1 MNELSKKK
9 LQNLLASLQ
18 TEAESLALKLEEY
31 HKEIIKQ
38 NQMLDFLKRDMR
50 EDEYVFSPRASKG
63 NNEEADQC
71 LVVLEELKEKCRLLE
86 TRYNQINDY
95 IDTIVDVLTSD
106 MGKRTDLNGLV
117 YHEQDRQRI
126 ARDLHETTLQNMGYL
141 ITKLDTCTQYID
153 NDPIKAKMEL
163 SIAKQNLRDTIDDI
177 KSIIYNLRPMLIDSS
192 GFQSVLQ
199 KLVDSISDEYLIESQ
214 IENISCENQVVLTSI
229 YRIVEECFR
238 NIVKHANAYRINFK
252 LQGQLGQY
260 FLYIE
265 DDGKGFDSEKVELND
280 NLNFGL
286 IIVKERVKLMGGT
299 IQIESSVNSGT
310 RISIYIPIA

>member
-9 LQNLLASLQ
+9 LQHLLASLQ
-18 TEAESLALKLEEY
+18 TEAESFALKLEEN
-31 HKEIIKQ
+31 HKEILKQ
-38 NQMLDFLKRDMR
+38 NQMLDILKREMH
-50 EDEYVFSPRASKG
+50 EDEYVFSPRASKE

-71 LVVLEELKEKCRLLE
+71 LVELEELKEKCSLLE

-106 MGKRTDLNGLV
+106 MEKNSDLSGLV

-141 ITKLDTCTQYID
+141 VTKLDTCTQYID
-153 NDPIKAKMEL
+153 TDPIKAKMEL
-163 SIAKQNLRDTIDDI
+163 SIAKQNLRDSIDDI
-177 KSIIYNLRPMLIDSS
+177 KSIIFNLRPTLIDSS

-199 KLVDSISDEYLIESQ
+199 KLVDSISDKYLIESE

-260 FLYIE
+260 FIYIE
-265 DDGKGFDSEKVELND
+265 DDGKGFDPEKIELTD
-280 NLNFGL
+280 SLHFGL

-299 IQIESSVNSGT
+299 IQIESSVNAGT